1 MVQRFKRS
9 FGLLAALVV
18 VALLAAACGG
28 GGQPSSSASS
38 SSSSAS
44 RAQVSSSSSQASA
57 TAAPGP
63 VTVSMKNFRFD
74 PSTIRVKVGQKVIF
88 KNDDMIQHN
97 VVQSTVDKGM
107 TGPFGFESPRMAAG
121 ETWEYTFNS
130 AGEYP
135 IICNVDA
142 HHLAGM
148 TATVIV
154 E

>member
-1 MVQRFKRS
+1 MVFRFKRS
-9 FGLLAALVV
+9 FGLLAALVA

-38 SSSSAS
+38 SSSS
-44 RAQVSSSSSQASA
+44 RAQVSSSSQASA
-57 TAAPGP
+57 TSAPGP

-74 PSTIRVKVGQKVIF
+74 PSTIRVKVRQKVIF

-107 TGPFGFESPRMAAG
+107 TGPFGFESPRLAAG
-121 ETWEYTFNS
+121 ETWEYTFNNP
-130 AGEYP
+130 GEYP

-148 TATVIV
+148 TATVHV